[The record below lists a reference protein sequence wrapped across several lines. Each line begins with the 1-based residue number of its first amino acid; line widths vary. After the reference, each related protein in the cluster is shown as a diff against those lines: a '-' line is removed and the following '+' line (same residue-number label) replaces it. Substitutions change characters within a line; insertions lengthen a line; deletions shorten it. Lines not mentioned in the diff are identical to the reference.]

1 VELIAMSVPQSI
13 ESPVGLLLSDDF
25 LFGSRITGTARSL
38 GLAIKTARNTE
49 TLQALVSQES
59 PRCVLIDLS
68 NPGLNIEQL
77 AENLR
82 ALEPAPFLV
91 AFGSHVD
98 TATLQAA
105 RDAGCGVVLPRSKF
119 IEELPGKLAE
129 WFQG

>member
-1 VELIAMSVPQSI
+1 VELIAMSVPQLA
-13 ESPVGLLLSDDF
+13 ENGVGLLLSDDF
-25 LFGSRITGTARSL
+25 LFGSRITGTAASL

-49 TLQALVSQES
+49 ALQALVRQGS

-77 AENLR
+77 AQSLR
-82 ALEPAPFLV
+82 ALVPAPFLV

-98 TATLQAA
+98 TATLKAA

-119 IEELPGKLAE
+119 VEELPEKLAE